1 MMSLRMTVQL
11 VPGMG
16 PPRLL
21 TVHEIPGMGLEEN
34 IMLTIRLVGWLATGQ
49 EMFGMIGVAK

>member
-1 MMSLRMTVQL
+1 MMSLRMTVQPP
-11 VPGMG
+11 PGMG

-34 IMLTIRLVGWLATGQ
+34 IMLTVRLVGWQLIKKCLEGL
-49 EMFGMIGVAK
+49 ELLND